1 MKDQLRQKDAELA
14 ERASNH
20 DSDVA
25 NLREELES
33 KSTELATHSSQIL
46 RISSNR
52 FEMFERIG
60 VGSYG
65 EVLEGKVRVAAK
77 RLHHLVE
84 SPHNLELFQRE
95 MTLLAEVR
103 HPNFVQFI
111 GTVLDQS
118 SPVIIMELLDMNLRQ
133 AYEQNLLRQVDHLS
147 IFNDVAKALDYL
159 HRRYKPIIHQNVSTT
174 SILLQQMDRNQ
185 WKAKVCDLGQA
196 NFLQN
201 PGPRGMGGPYYSAP
215 EVSLSSTVRQT
226 VKIDVYSFGIVLY
239 EVTVSQFPDKY
250 LSMIRQVQREHPPL
264 HELIDRCTK
273 RDPSD
278 RPTMAEVLVELNKM
292 ASF

>member
-1 MKDQLRQKDAELA
+1 MP
-14 ERASNH
+14 H
-20 DSDVA
+20 SDVA

-77 RLHHLVE
+77 RLHHVIE

-103 HPNFVQFI
+103 HPNIVQFI

-118 SPVIIMELLDMNLRQ
+118 PPVIIMELLDMNLRQ
-133 AYEQNLLRQVDHLS
+133 AYEQNLLRQVDRLS

-201 PGPRGMGGPYYSAP
+201 PGPRGKGVLYYSAP
-215 EVSLSSTVRQT
+215 EVAPSIHMVDDSTVRQT
-226 VKIDVYSFGIVLY
+226 VKIDVYSFGIVLC

-264 HELIDRCTK
+264 YELIDRCTK